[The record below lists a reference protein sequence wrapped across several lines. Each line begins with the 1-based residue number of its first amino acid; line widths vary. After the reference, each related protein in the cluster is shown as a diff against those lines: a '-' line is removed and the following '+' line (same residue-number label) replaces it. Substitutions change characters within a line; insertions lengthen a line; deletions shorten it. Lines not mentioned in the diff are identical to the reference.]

1 MSEQTK
7 TTTTKTWAQA
17 LTDALDANLA
27 AHGPGIIVGKLRN
40 DV

>member
-1 MSEQTK
+1 MSEQK
-7 TTTTKTWAQA
+7 QTTTKTWAQA

-27 AHGPGIIVGKLRN
+27 AHGPGVIIGKLRN